1 MENETNTQPEVK
13 GEKLFTQE
21 EVNKIVAERL
31 KRERSKA
38 EEAAVGDRDTRA
50 AELDARE
57 SRLACR
63 EYLLDSGLPASMLDC
78 LDTSDL
84 ENFKKKAEALS
95 NDFAAKAPCNATPCF
110 NVEPPTYAD
119 KIAAAFSKT
128 VKHNP
133 NVKYERN
140 SEYNFTNEGDR
151 PPINY

>member
-1 MENETNTQPEVK
+1 MENETNTQPEVN

-38 EEAAVGDRDTRA
+38 EETAVADHDTRA

-63 EYLLDSGLPASMLDC
+63 EFLLDSGLPASMLDC

-84 ENFKKKAEALS
+84 EKFKEKAVALS
-95 NDFAAKAPCNATPCF
+95 NDFTMKQPVEATPIF
-110 NVEPPTYAD
+110 HAD
-119 KIAAAFSKT
+119 ENIGSSPIDIAFGRET
-128 VKHNP
+128 GKHNP
-133 NVKYERN
+133 RKWQ
-140 SEYNFTNEGDR
+140 
-151 PPINY
+151 

>member
-95 NDFAAKAPCNATPCF
+95 NDFAAKAPCNATPSF
-110 NVEPPTYAD
+110 NVETPVSDTL
-119 KIAAAFSKT
+119 AAAFSREA
-128 VKHNP
+128 KHVP
-133 NVKYERN
+133 QVKYSGTENYHYFDGR
-140 SEYNFTNEGDR
+140 EQ
-151 PPINY
+151 PPSI